1 MRSVMSLR
9 LVGSISGE
17 VKPTTFDIQVS
28 DASVERGSYVKVKHD
43 VYGWVLARIEFM
55 KRYLNDFDEERIL
68 ASARTIGYREE
79 KNILVPKTPFKPNE
93 KVYLADTDLIT
104 SILGLKTGGSGN
116 IYLGTLEGH
125 DIPVYL
131 DIRKMISK
139 HMSVL
144 AKTGAGKSYTVAVIL
159 EELLK
164 TDIPIVIIDPH
175 GEYTSLKVEND
186 EYDAMLKYKIK
197 AASYKDKIT
206 EYAVNLD
213 VNQNAKKLTLKPIFN
228 TIELSEILPL
238 GLSDKQKSVLFTAL
252 RDLEEE
258 SINGSYTL
266 DDLMMKV
273 EQEPTNLKWKVISGL
288 EVLKESRIFDG
299 IPVPPEEIVK
309 KGNASIIS
317 LLGTEPHIQ
326 ELLVAKL
333 VKELFD
339 ARRLGQIPE
348 FFFLIEESHNF
359 CPERGFGDAI
369 SSEILRTVASEGRKF
384 GFQLCV
390 VSQRP
395 ARVDKNVLSQCNTQI
410 ILKVTNPNDLRAI
423 GRSIEGFT
431 NAMENE
437 IKQLPVGHAL
447 VVGEC
452 VEQPITVCV
461 RIRETKHGRT
471 IKPKEEDE
479 EEIEL
484 EKHPQKK
491 QRKKMEGR
499 KSWLDVILGFFIKPK
514 KKD

>member
-1 MRSVMSLR
+1 MSLR

-17 VKPTTFDIQVS
+17 VKPTTFDLVLTDQV
-28 DASVERGSYVKVKHD
+28 VERGSYVKVKHD
-43 VYGWVLARIEFM
+43 VYGWVLARIESM
-55 KRYLNDFDEERIL
+55 KRYLNEFDEERL
-68 ASARTIGYREE
+68 FASARTIGYKQEN
-79 KNILVPKTPFKPNE
+79 NIFVPKTPFKPNE
-93 KVYLADTDLIT
+93 KVYLADTELIT
-104 SILGLKTGGSGN
+104 SILGLRKTGEGS

-131 DIRKMISK
+131 DIKKTIGK

-164 TDIPIVIIDPH
+164 TDLPIVVIDPH
-175 GEYTSLKVEND
+175 GEYASLKIEND
-186 EYDAMLKYKIK
+186 EYDAMLKYGVK

-206 EYAVNLD
+206 EYAVNAD
-213 VNQNAKKLTLKPIFN
+213 VNPNAKKLTLKPVFE

-252 RDLEEE
+252 RDLDEG
-258 SINGSYTL
+258 SVKGSYTL
-266 DDLMMKV
+266 DDLIMRI
-273 EQEPTNLKWKVISGL
+273 EQEPTNLKWKVLSGL
-288 EVLKESRIFDG
+288 EVLKESKVFDG
-299 IPVPPEEIVK
+299 MPVPPEQIVRK
-309 KGNASIIS
+309 KNASIIS

-326 ELLVAKL
+326 ELVVAKL

-339 ARRLGQIPE
+339 ARRRSEIPE

-384 GFQLCV
+384 GFMLCV

-431 NAMENE
+431 ANMENE

-452 VEQPITVCV
+452 VEQPITVSV
-461 RIRETKHGRT
+461 RIRETKHGRAV
-471 IKPKEEDE
+471 
-479 EEIEL
+479 
-484 EKHPQKK
+484 K
-491 QRKKMEGR
+491 QRDDDEPEAGKP
-499 KSWLDVILGFFIKPK
+499 KPK
-514 KKD
+514 KSKKSREKTLWQRIRDFFLEPIEDG